1 MKDAAVVGAY
11 NHGMA
16 VFTIVQG
23 GLMASAS
30 LEGEKFSYTAR
41 RGT

>member
-1 MKDAAVVGAY
+1 
-11 NHGMA
+11 
-16 VFTIVQG
+16 VFTIVKG